1 MTSLIFRRAIASPR
15 FSVLAPY
22 VALLAGML
30 ILSTGTSFAKQ
41 LFPHVGA
48 AGTSAYRVGFSA
60 LLLLLVWRPW
70 RVRYRAIDWAAL
82 AKFGLA
88 IGMMN
93 LCFYLS
99 LRTIPLGIALAIE
112 FLGPLGVALYGAR
125 RPRDFAWLGLT
136 LFGLLLLLPLDGDV
150 ERLDPVGMALAAGAA
165 LFWALYI
172 VFGRQT
178 AHLHAGHSV
187 AIGMA
192 VAALVVVPAGI
203 ASAGA
208 ALLDPRLILL
218 GLVVALVSSAI
229 PYSLEMIA
237 LKRMPARVFG
247 TMLSIEP
254 AFGAMAG
261 FLWLSEA
268 LSGRQMLAIGCV
280 ILASAG
286 TVLTAPRS
294 RVATADAMP
303 PTPFRTRADTE

>member
-1 MTSLIFRRAIASPR
+1 ML
-15 FSVLAPY
+15 PY

-30 ILSTGTSFAKQ
+30 TLSIGTTFAKQ
-41 LFPHVGA
+41 LFPYVGA

-70 RVRYRAIDWAAL
+70 RMRYSATDWAAL
-82 AKFGLA
+82 AKFGFA

-136 LFGLLLLLPLDGDV
+136 IVGLLLLLPLDATV
-150 ERLDPVGMALAAGAA
+150 EGLDPQGMALAAAA
-165 LFWALYI
+165 AVFWALYI
-172 VFGRQT
+172 IFGRQT

-187 AIGMA
+187 TIGMT
-192 VAALVVVPAGI
+192 VAALVVVPVGI
-203 ASAGA
+203 ASAGT
-208 ALLDPRLILL
+208 ALLDPRLIAF
-218 GLVVALVSSAI
+218 GLVIAAFSSAI

-237 LKRMPARVFG
+237 LKRIPARTFG

-286 TVLTAPRS
+286 TVLTTPR
-294 RVATADAMP
+294 RPAI
-303 PTPFRTRADTE
+303 